1 MAGPTVQ
8 PTEDSGEALAAIAQS
23 VLGSFHTVEAMT
35 ETFIRQ
41 AILRGVFRPGERL
54 SLDAIAKTL
63 GVSRMPVRASLRQLE
78 SEGLVEIQPH
88 RGVTVSSL
96 SAREI
101 SEIYELRVVL
111 ELYLLERA
119 IANMDPA
126 TLGRLGDI
134 VERLEL
140 TESRD
145 ERMDQR
151 QEFYV
156 QLYTLADRPRA
167 LAQVNNLRASV
178 GRYLLLQRVEEPLLG
193 HHGRLL
199 ALITEGDV
207 DGAKAWLSSHLEH
220 VAEYLSALVAEG
232 SVPTR
237 S

>member
-1 MAGPTVQ
+1 VAGPTVQ

-23 VLGSFHTVEAMT
+23 VIGSFHTVEAMT

-78 SEGLVEIQPH
+78 SEGLVEIQAH

-101 SEIYELRVVL
+101 SEVYELRVVL
-111 ELYLLERA
+111 ERYLLERA
-119 IANMDPA
+119 ITNMDPA
-126 TLGRLGDI
+126 TLAQLTDI
-134 VERLEL
+134 IERLEQ

-145 ERMDQR
+145 ERMDLR
-151 QEFYV
+151 HDFYTR
-156 QLYTLADRPRA
+156 LYGVADRPRA

-199 ALITEGDV
+199 EFIRAGDV
-207 DGAKAWLSSHLEH
+207 DGATAWLSSHLEH
-220 VAEYLSALVAEG
+220 VADYLSTLVAKG
-232 SVPTR
+232 SPAPV
-237 S
+237 

>member
-1 MAGPTVQ
+1 VVGPTVQ
-8 PTEDSGEALAAIAQS
+8 PTDDNGEALASLAQS
-23 VLGSFHTVEAMT
+23 LLGSFHTVEAMT

-119 IANMDPA
+119 IAAMDPVS
-126 TLGRLGDI
+126 LGRLGDI
-134 VERLEL
+134 VEQLEK

-145 ERMDQR
+145 ERTDR
-151 QEFYV
+151 RHDFYAV
-156 QLYTLADRPRA
+156 LYGLADRPRA

-178 GRYLLLQRVEEPLLG
+178 GRYLLLQRVEEPLEG

-199 ALITEGDV
+199 ELITAGDV
-207 DGAKAWLSSHLEH
+207 EAAKAWLSRHLEH
-220 VAEYLSALVAEG
+220 VAVHLAALVAE
-232 SVPTR
+232 VDAPA
-237 S
+237 

>member
-1 MAGPTVQ
+1 MVGPTVQ
-8 PTEDSGEALAAIAQS
+8 PTDDNGEALASLAQS
-23 VLGSFHTVEAMT
+23 RLGSFHTVEAMT

-119 IANMDPA
+119 IAAMDPVS
-126 TLGRLGDI
+126 LGRLGDI
-134 VERLEL
+134 VEQLEK

-145 ERMDQR
+145 ERTDR
-151 QEFYV
+151 RHDFYAV
-156 QLYTLADRPRA
+156 LYGLADRPRA

-178 GRYLLLQRVEEPLLG
+178 GRYLLLQRVEEPLEG

-199 ALITEGDV
+199 ELITAGDV
-207 DGAKAWLSSHLEH
+207 EAAKAWLSRHLEH
-220 VAEYLSALVAEG
+220 VAVHLAALVAE
-232 SVPTR
+232 VDAPA
-237 S
+237 

>member
-1 MAGPTVQ
+1 MVGPTVQ
-8 PTEDSGEALAAIAQS
+8 PTDDNGEALASLAQS
-23 VLGSFHTVEAMT
+23 LLGSFHTVEAMT

-119 IANMDPA
+119 IAAMDPVS
-126 TLGRLGDI
+126 LGRLGDI
-134 VERLEL
+134 VEQLEK

-145 ERMDQR
+145 ERTDR
-151 QEFYV
+151 RHDFYAV
-156 QLYTLADRPRA
+156 LYGLADRPRA

-178 GRYLLLQRVEEPLLG
+178 GRYLLLQRVEEPLEG

-199 ALITEGDV
+199 ELITAGDV
-207 DGAKAWLSSHLEH
+207 EAAKAWLSRHLEH
-220 VAEYLSALVAEG
+220 VAVHLAALVAE
-232 SVPTR
+232 VDAPA
-237 S
+237 